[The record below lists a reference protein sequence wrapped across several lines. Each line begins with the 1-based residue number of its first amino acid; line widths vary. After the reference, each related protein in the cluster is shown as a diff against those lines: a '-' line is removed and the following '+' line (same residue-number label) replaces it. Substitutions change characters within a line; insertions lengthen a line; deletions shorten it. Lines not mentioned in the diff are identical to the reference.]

1 MRVRAALETLEHGL
15 DALLTSDVFA
25 AYLRLMARLPH
36 YSVGNLV
43 LIHAQQPTASLVA
56 GYRRWQ
62 ALGRQVKRGERG
74 MTILV
79 PHAIRTTDPETDEEQ
94 VIVRRFGVGTVFDV
108 AQTEGAPLPEP
119 PPVQR
124 LDGASDVGMRLFVDL
139 WDYLGTAGISVARE
153 PTAPANGYFQPAQR
167 HVGIG
172 EHLDGDQATKT
183 LAHETA
189 HVVAGHTRGMPER
202 EVETVAEAAAFVILA
217 RYGLDSR
224 GYSFPYIARWAQ
236 DRRVLQRNL
245 DAVRRVAATVIADL
259 DVGAGSNG
267 TRTPWTEDLT

>member
-15 DALLTSDVFA
+15 DALLTSDAFA
-25 AYLRLMARLPH
+25 AYLRVMARLPH

-43 LIHAQQPTASLVA
+43 LIHVQQPTASLVA

-62 ALGRQVKRGERG
+62 ALGRQVKRGEQGIR
-74 MTILV
+74 ILV
-79 PHAIRTTDPETDEEQ
+79 PHTFRTTDPETDEEQ

-119 PPVQR
+119 PPVRR

-139 WDYLGTAGISVARE
+139 WDYLGTAGMSVARE
-153 PTAPANGYFQPAQR
+153 TTAPANGYFRPAAR

-189 HVVAGHTRGMPER
+189 HVVAGHTPGMPER

-224 GYSFPYIARWAQ
+224 EYSFPYIARWAQ

-245 DAVRRVAATVIADL
+245 DAVRRVSATVIADL